1 MIKNFFSVFI
11 FLFIFFYIFFIFSTY
26 FSDLNKKKIK
36 LNRTN
41 VYSKIEDSFSSL
53 PLLKNDTHDVI
64 HFNSGYNRDDN
75 KIKRN
80 FWNLFKKND

>member
-53 PLLKNDTHDVI
+53 PLLKNDTSDVI
-64 HFNSGYNRDDN
+64 EFNSGYNDVN
-75 KIKRN
+75 NNIKRN
-80 FWNLFKKND
+80 FWDLFKK